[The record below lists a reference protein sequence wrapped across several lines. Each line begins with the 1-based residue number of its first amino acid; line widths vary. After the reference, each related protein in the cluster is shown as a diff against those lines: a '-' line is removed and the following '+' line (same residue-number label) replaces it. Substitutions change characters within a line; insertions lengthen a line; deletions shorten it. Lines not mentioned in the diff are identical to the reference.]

1 MYIYIYIYIYVYTYT
16 RYIHIYIYIHTHD
29 IYIYIYMYTY
39 IYTRYIYIYIR
50 IYIYISIYTYVYTIN
65 VYSTRTVLRLGIRI
79 VSAPVCYTYYASTD
93 FRACIGLVHSSSAM
107 AYARSVLFIET
118 VDTFLFSNAMF
129 NNKLS
134 FIGLLEVCSGV

>member
-1 MYIYIYIYIYVYTYT
+1 M
-16 RYIHIYIYIHTHD
+16 YIHTHD
-29 IYIYIYMYTY
+29 IYIYIH
-39 IYTRYIYIYIR
+39 IYTRYIYIYIYICTHTYIHDIYIH
-50 IYIYISIYTYVYTIN
+50 IYIYIYIYLYTYVYTIN